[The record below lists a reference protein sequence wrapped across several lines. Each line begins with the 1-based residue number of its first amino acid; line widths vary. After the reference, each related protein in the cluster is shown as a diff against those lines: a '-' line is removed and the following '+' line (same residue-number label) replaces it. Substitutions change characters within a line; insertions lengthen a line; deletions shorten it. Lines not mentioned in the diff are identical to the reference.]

1 MNGLFLFDQD
11 TRELAE
17 CMDHCALLLGEF
29 NLHVFQE
36 VWTTKMDFIF
46 QAVERRPNMITF
58 SNHLFGRETHSPTL
72 VAVVLKYCLGKL
84 DKLGDMDEMG
94 AAVCIKWFKTV
105 FTAVT
110 LHPQSNEPI
119 LAAHLGKLIMDCFP
133 LAAKAIR
140 PTNYY
145 HLLRTLFRAIGGG
158 GGRFEILYKEA
169 LPLLPEML
177 ECLQKQLL
185 ASEGY
190 ARDMLVELCLT
201 VPLRLTHLIPYLS
214 YLMRPLALALK
225 GSPELVSQGLRT
237 LELCI
242 DNLQPDFLDPTLN
255 TVLRELMEA
264 LYSHLKPLPA
274 NHLHAHTTIRILG
287 KLGGRN
293 RRLLERPPEL
303 QYRANAEVTKI
314 RFSFIG
320 SSGSMEVGPIT
331 TLACRTLN
339 TGRLGV
345 PYREHAYN
353 ILEVVATLLLSEV
366 SALLCEQA
374 PSSNVVIG
382 S

>member
-1 MNGLFLFDQD
+1 M
-11 TRELAE
+11 
-17 CMDHCALLLGEF
+17 
-29 NLHVFQE
+29 
-36 VWTTKMDFIF
+36 
-46 QAVERRPNMITF
+46 RRRI
-58 SNHLFGRETHSPTL
+58 
-72 VAVVLKYCLGKL
+72 
-84 DKLGDMDEMG
+84 
-94 AAVCIKWFKTV
+94 
-105 FTAVT
+105 
-110 LHPQSNEPI
+110 
-119 LAAHLGKLIMDCFP
+119 
-133 LAAKAIR
+133 
-140 PTNYY
+140 
-145 HLLRTLFRAIGGG
+145 
-158 GGRFEILYKEA
+158 
-169 LPLLPEML
+169 
-177 ECLQKQLL
+177 
-185 ASEGY
+185 
-190 ARDMLVELCLT
+190 
-201 VPLRLTHLIPYLS
+201 
-214 YLMRPLALALK
+214 
-225 GSPELVSQGLRT
+225 
-237 LELCI
+237 CI

-320 SSGSMEVGPIT
+320 SSGSMEIGPIT
-331 TLACRTLN
+331 TLACRTRN